1 MTDNLPQ
8 KPKAF
13 IADLND
19 FDKNEKS
26 LHMSV
31 SAKNIDRLKELSIEN
46 LWLIGANDKEL
57 RKILPLVD
65 VKYLNLY
72 QVLAKDLT
80 ILETLDKIE
89 AIILNWNTK
98 ATALWD
104 ISKNKHLKTLE
115 ITDFS
120 KLEEIDQLSLAT
132 QIIDLKLGG
141 GHDKPLKIKSIYPL
155 KALKN
160 LRTLSLTN
168 LKIADDTLRPLGHL
182 KNLEVLYLSNQFE
195 TKEYAWL
202 ATRLPNTKC
211 EMFQPT
217 NSCNIVGADN
227 KLVWDTM
234 VTGRKKSFLLSTK
247 DQAKIAK
254 HIKDFEKLKN
264 ELSE

>member
-8 KPKAF
+8 KPKTF
-13 IADLND
+13 IADLNE

-31 SAKNIDRLKELSIEN
+31 SAKNLDRLKELSIEN

-57 RKILPLVD
+57 KKILPLVNL
-65 VKYLNLY
+65 KYLNLY

-80 ILETLDKIE
+80 ILETLDKTE
-89 AIILNWNTK
+89 TIILNWNTK
-98 ATALWD
+98 STSLWD
-104 ISKNKHLKTLE
+104 ISIKTLE

-132 QIIDLKLGG
+132 QISDLILGG
-141 GHDKPLKIKSIYPL
+141 GHDKPLKIKTIKPL
-155 KALKN
+155 AGLKN
-160 LRTLSLTN
+160 LNYLGLTN
-168 LKIADDTLRPLGHL
+168 LKIADDTLQPIGQL
-182 KNLEVLYLSNQFE
+182 KNLEILEISNQFE
-195 TKEYAWL
+195 TREYAWL
-202 ATRLPNTKC
+202 ATRLPKTKC
-211 EMFQPT
+211 KMFQAT

-247 DQAKIAK
+247 DQVKIDK
-254 HIKDFEKLKN
+254 YIKDFERLKN
-264 ELSE
+264 ELAE